1 MIGIKNQNNKMSRG
15 LYKTDIERIMGKAL
29 EKEGIEVTYNFP
41 IRCRFGYILD
51 FAITDLKI
59 DIECDGE
66 KWHPEGNNKDR
77 RRNGYLRSKGWTI
90 LRFRG
95 KEIKDNTQSCINKIK
110 ETIEKEVNEV
120 R

>member
-1 MIGIKNQNNKMSRG
+1 MPRE
-15 LYKTDIERIMGKAL
+15 LYRTDIERIMGNTLK
-29 EKEGIEVTYNFP
+29 KEGIKAVYNFP

-51 FAITDLKI
+51 FAIPEFKI

-66 KWHPEGNNKDR
+66 PFHPLGNDR
-77 RRNGYLRSKGWTI
+77 DRKRNGYLKSRGWII

-95 KEIKDNTQSCINKIK
+95 KEIRDNIQSCINKIK
-110 ETIEKEVNEV
+110 ETIKKEVNKV

>member
-1 MIGIKNQNNKMSRG
+1 MIGIKNQKNKMPRG
-15 LYKTDIERIMGKAL
+15 LYKTDIEEIMGKAL
-29 EKEGIEVTYNFP
+29 EKEGIKAIYNFP

-51 FAITDLKI
+51 FAIVDLKI

-66 KWHPEGNNKDR
+66 HYHPIGNDR
-77 RRNGYLRSKGWTI
+77 DRKRNGFLRSRGWTI

-95 KEIKDNTQSCINKIK
+95 NKIKENIQSCIKKIK
-110 ETIEKEVNEV
+110 ETIEKEVNKV